1 MKFFMML
8 KGTTRFSA
16 FRRNL
21 FVIGISLI
29 IASVDLAY
37 AIETKIAFISTR
49 DGNQEI
55 YVMDVDGTGLVRLT
69 KHPAIDS
76 YPAWSPDGTKIA
88 FTSNR
93 RNGSTYEIY
102 IMDAD
107 GKAPLR
113 LTKNNQPVPAYDES
127 PSWSPDGR
135 RIAFASNREG
145 NSEIYVM
152 DTNGKNIV
160 QLTRTID
167 RKATLS
173 WSPDGSKIAYVF
185 RDRDINGDSDIYVMN
200 ANGANPVNLTRNPR
214 ARNRDPSWSPDGRRI
229 AFESRRVGNH
239 DIYVMDADGS
249 NVVRLTHHFAWDA
262 YPAWSPDGRKIAF
275 TSSRT
280 LVGEELFLMN
290 PDGTSIVQLS
300 HGSEQGMNRMASWRP
315 APQAVSSKGKL
326 VVQWGRVKQRR

>member
-8 KGTTRFSA
+8 EGTTCFSA
-16 FRRNL
+16 FLRNL

-29 IASVDLAY
+29 IVSVDLAY

-49 DGNQEI
+49 DGNAEI
-55 YVMDVDGTGLVRLT
+55 YVMNSDGKGIVRLT
-69 KHPAIDS
+69 RRPAIDS

-93 RNGSTYEIY
+93 RNRSTDEIY
-102 IMDAD
+102 VMNAD
-107 GKAPLR
+107 GTGLVR
-113 LTKNNQPVPAYDES
+113 LTTNNRPAPAYDES

-135 RIAFASNREG
+135 SIAFASNRQG

-160 QLTRTID
+160 QLTRTLA
-167 RKATLS
+167 RETTPS
-173 WSPDGSKIAYVF
+173 WSPDGSKIVYVSII
-185 RDRDINGDSDIYVMN
+185 RDIIADSDIYVMN
-200 ANGANPVNLTRNPR
+200 ADGANPVNLTRNPR

-229 AFESRRVGNH
+229 AFESWGVGNH
-239 DIYVMDADGS
+239 DIYVMDADGG

-262 YPAWSPDGRKIAF
+262 YPAWSPDGRQIAF
-275 TSSRT
+275 TSLRN

-290 PDGTSIVQLS
+290 PDGTNIIQLT
-300 HGSEQGMNRMASWRP
+300 HGSEQGMNRMVSWRP
-315 APQAVSSKGKL
+315 SPQAVSSKGKL
-326 VVQWGRVKQRR
+326 VIQWGCVKQSR

>member
-1 MKFFMML
+1 MKFWRLLERTVGF
-8 KGTTRFSA
+8 KD
-16 FRRNL
+16 FRRDL
-21 FVIGISLI
+21 FILGIGFLI
-29 IASVDLAY
+29 AFVESAG
-37 AIETKIAFISTR
+37 AIETKIAFLSTR
-49 DGNQEI
+49 DGNAEI
-55 YVMDVDGTGLVRLT
+55 YATDSDWTGIVRLT
-69 KHPAIDS
+69 RHPAIDS

-107 GKAPLR
+107 GKRPVR
-113 LTKNNQPVPAYDES
+113 LTTNRRQVPAFDES

-135 RIAFASNREG
+135 SIAFASNREG
-145 NSEIYVM
+145 NSEIYAM

-160 QLTRTID
+160 QLTRTLA
-167 RKATLS
+167 REATPS
-173 WSPDGSKIAYVF
+173 WSPDGSKIAYVSKN
-185 RDRDINGDSDIYVMN
+185 INADSDIYVMN
-200 ANGANPVNLTRNPR
+200 ADGANPVNLTRNPL

-229 AFESRRVGNH
+229 AFESWGVGNH

-249 NVVRLTHHFAWDA
+249 NVARLTRHFAWDA

-275 TSSRT
+275 TSLRN

-290 PDGTSIVQLS
+290 PDGTNIVQLS

-326 VVQWGRVKQRR
+326 VIQWGQVKQIR

>member
-1 MKFFMML
+1 M
-8 KGTTRFSA
+8 A
-16 FRRNL
+16 FQRNL
-21 FVIGISLI
+21 FILGICLL
-29 IASVDLAY
+29 IASVESAC

-55 YVMDVDGTGLVRLT
+55 YVMDSAGTGLVRLT

-93 RNGSTYEIY
+93 RNGVTNEIY

-107 GKAPLR
+107 GKRPVR
-113 LTKNNQPVPAYDES
+113 LTTNRRQVPAYDES

-135 RIAFASNREG
+135 SIAFASNREG

-152 DTNGKNIV
+152 HVNSMKIV
-160 QLTRTID
+160 RLTVTIA
-167 RKATLS
+167 KEETPV
-173 WSPDGSKIAYVF
+173 WSPDGMKIAF
-185 RDRDINGDSDIYVMN
+185 ASGNQFAQSDIFVMN
-200 ANGANPVNLTRNPR
+200 ANGANPVNLTQNPLSI
-214 ARNRDPSWSPDGRRI
+214 NENPSWSPKGERI
-229 AFESRRVGNH
+229 IFQAWQEGNH

-262 YPAWSPDGRKIAF
+262 YPAWSPNGRHIVF
-275 TSSRT
+275 TSLRT

-290 PDGTSIVQLS
+290 PDGTNIIQLT
-300 HGSEQGMNRMASWRP
+300 HGSEREMNRMASWRP

-326 VVQWGRVKQRR
+326 VIQWGRVKQNR

>member
-8 KGTTRFSA
+8 EGTTCFSA
-16 FRRNL
+16 FLRNL
-21 FVIGISLI
+21 FVIGLSLI

-49 DGNQEI
+49 DGNAEI
-55 YVMDVDGTGLVRLT
+55 YAMNSDGTNIVRLT
-69 KHPAIDS
+69 KHPAIDA
-76 YPAWSPDGTKIA
+76 YPAWSPNGTKIA

-93 RNGSTYEIY
+93 RNGSTHEIY

-107 GKAPLR
+107 GKAPVR

-167 RKATLS
+167 REATPS
-173 WSPDGSKIAYVF
+173 WSPDGSKIAYVS
-185 RDRDINGDSDIYVMN
+185 RDINADSDIYVMN
-200 ANGANPVNLTRNPR
+200 ADGGNPANLTRNPG
-214 ARNRDPSWSPDGRRI
+214 AMNRDPSWSPDGRRI
-229 AFESRRVGNH
+229 AFESWGVENH
-239 DIYVMDADGS
+239 DIYVMDTDGK
-249 NVVRLTHHFAWDA
+249 NVVQLNDNFAWDA
-262 YPAWSPDGRKIAF
+262 FPAWSPDGRHIVF
-275 TSSRT
+275 TSLRN

-290 PDGTSIVQLS
+290 PDGTNIIQLT
-300 HGSEQGMNRMASWRP
+300 HGSEQRMNRMASWRP
-315 APQAVSSKGKL
+315 SPQAVSSKGKL
-326 VVQWGRVKQRR
+326 VIQWGRVKQSR